1 MNTRLQNIIES
12 TQGLREDIIN
22 HPLNENIVSME
33 HLRSFMEHH
42 IFAVWDYMSLL
53 KALQKELTCTDLPWC
68 PSSDGKLCSIIN
80 GLVMD
85 AESTANLDGE
95 LQSQFDIYRDC
106 MKSVGARTA
115 GIDGLIAKVSR
126 GESLV
131 ASLMTTGHLA
141 PSAALFVLDT
151 FNIIDK
157 SRAHEIAAVFAFGRE
172 ALLPAV
178 FLKMVHN
185 LKGEFPELSAY
196 EVYMERYLNVHDEQ
210 NLANAF
216 EMLEVLCGNDAIK
229 WVEAEAAAKKALE
242 SRLNFWNAIEVNMN
256 IAALAVV

>member
-1 MNTRLQNIIES
+1 MNTKLQNIIES
-12 TQGLREDIIN
+12 TQVLRADIIN
-22 HPLNENIVSME
+22 HPLNSNIVTME

-53 KALQKELTCTDLPWC
+53 KSLQKELTCTTLPWC
-68 PSSDGKLCSIIN
+68 PTVNTKLCRIVN
-80 GLVMD
+80 ELVMD
-85 AESTANLDGE
+85 AESTINLEGE
-95 LQSQFDIYRDC
+95 AQSQFDIYRDC
-106 MKSVGARTA
+106 MKSVGARTE
-115 GIDGLIAKVSR
+115 GIDQLIEKVRR

-131 ASLMTTGHLA
+131 KALMTTGNLA

-157 SRAHEIAAVFAFGRE
+157 SKAHEIAAVFAFGRE
-172 ALLPAV
+172 ALLPEL

-185 LKGEFPELSAY
+185 LKDEFPELGAY
-196 EVYMERYLNVHDEQ
+196 QVYMEQYLKVHNKQ
-210 NLANAF
+210 NLEHAY

-242 SRLNFWNAIEVNMN
+242 SRLNFWNAIEINMN